1 MVSFSI
7 AYCHMLTLLAEL
19 DFNLLTGKRNV
30 DSPSESLRTEHA
42 AGSKLGILFI
52 TLGVIRLLFLS
63 HPICQ
68 QIMSSL
74 PSKI

>member
-7 AYCHMLTLLAEL
+7 AYCHMLTLLSEL

-30 DSPSESLRTEHA
+30 DSPESLRTEHA

-52 TLGVIRLLFLS
+52 ILGVF
-63 HPICQ
+63 
-68 QIMSSL
+68 
-74 PSKI
+74 